1 MLATTTL
8 TRTSSS
14 LWRLGSCVVCR
25 AVAVYCMVDIVY
37 DPIVAAILDFLDDD
51 DTADVARVYFVEL
64 Y

>member
-1 MLATTTL
+1 MFATTTL

-14 LWRLGSCVVCR
+14 IWRLGSCVVCR
-25 AVAVYCMVDIVY
+25 AVAVYRMMDIVY

-51 DTADVARVYFVEL
+51 GTAAVAPVYFVEL